1 MTEVFLKLL
10 NMSLSACPL
19 VLAVLV
25 LRIVLKKAPKWS
37 VVLLWG
43 IVALRLVLPFS
54 LESAL
59 SLIPSAEPLPREIL
73 TGPDFEVST
82 GIPPVDNRVNDY
94 LGDHYFEGVTVP
106 TNNGLNVMTTLT
118 ILWLIGI
125 AVLLAYTAF
134 SYWRIRRS
142 VAAAVVL
149 EKGIFQS
156 ERIASPFVLGLS
168 RPRIYLPYGLTETE
182 MQHVIAHERAHIAR
196 RDHWWKPLGFLL
208 LSIYWFN
215 PLMWLSYVLLCRDI
229 ELACDEKVVKD
240 LQDAQRADYSQA
252 LLNCSTD
259 RRAIAACPLAFGE
272 VGVKQRVRSV
282 LSYKKPAFWIVL
294 LAVIACLA
302 AAVCFLTNPP
312 KRVDEAE
319 TFSKIYA
326 YDSYLYDGAIYSFTY
341 HPDELPM
348 RLFFRP
354 GKTLSVKSGLV
365 PMPTEDLWHN
375 MDGLTEIKLTK
386 ENFDTA
392 FIAVDSAGWHDDNMS
407 AAKLRRQNQTA
418 WRLVDGSY
426 YYDLLLQKDGSVLLG
441 FGYYH
446 PESHNEVRF
455 LFRLKATDEAALKK
469 LTLEDVIALHERGEE
484 ITWQDLAPYAYEI
497 YTDPEYE
504 TYTRFYVIDE
514 MFVLVLSSGL
524 PGRDERPEQVYLYAN
539 DGWGSSAD
547 LLLDDVKSFIEQRK
561 DMIAVLTVPTHEYI
575 LEVGYSSKAFE
586 KMIMASENRGDM
598 TQSAIQHEPIV
609 KITDRA
615 RLDGLINDL
624 AGKLDFDEDFYEAIV
639 QFGDSFFENNTL
651 FMIYATTT
659 HSGQSFMINEVRR
672 FGSEFSVDLA
682 LMDME
687 QGDDAL
693 GGWMIFLAVSN
704 DELLGVE
711 EYSASITATIY
722 PLRSTLTGAARYY
735 CMRSS
740 EEIMK
745 PGFALFEDGTFSMTF
760 SMVSS
765 YIGVG
770 TYEMTEDKLTLR
782 TNDGQFVYVFD
793 IVDDKMIFD
802 AEASS
807 EMVWFSGMKDGAVFW

>member
-1 MTEVFLKLL
+1 MTEIFLNVL
-10 NMSLSACPL
+10 NTSLSACVL
-19 VLAVLV
+19 VFAVLV
-25 LRIVLKKAPKWS
+25 LRFALKKAPKWS

-43 IVALRLVLPFS
+43 IVALRLLLPFS
-54 LESAL
+54 IESAL
-59 SLIPSAEPLPREIL
+59 SLIPSPEPLPQEIL
-73 TGPDFEVST
+73 TGPDFEVYT
-82 GIPPVDNRVNDY
+82 GISPVDNRVNDY

-106 TNNGLNVMTTLT
+106 ANNGMNVMTVLSV
-118 ILWLIGI
+118 LWLVGM
-125 AVLLAYTAF
+125 AAMFAYTAF
-134 SYWRIRRS
+134 SYLRIRRR
-142 VAAAVVL
+142 VDTAVLL
-149 EKGIFQS
+149 EGNVYAS
-156 ERIASPFVLGLS
+156 EHIATPFVLGLF

-182 MQHVIAHERAHIAR
+182 QIHVVAHERAHIAR
-196 RDHWWKPLGFLL
+196 RDHWWKPLGFLQ
-208 LSIYWFN
+208 LSIHWFN
-215 PLMWLSYVLLCRDI
+215 PLFWLSYVLLCRDI

-252 LLNCSTD
+252 LLSCSAD

-282 LSYKKPAFWIVL
+282 LHYKKPAFWIVL
-294 LAVIACLA
+294 LAILACLG
-302 AAVCFLTNPP
+302 AAVCFLTDPP

-354 GKTLSVKSGLV
+354 GKTLSVKNGLV

-392 FIAVDSAGWHDDNMS
+392 FVAVDSAGWHDDNMS

-469 LTLEDVIALHERGEE
+469 LTLEDVIALHERGEQ
-484 ITWQDLAPYAYEI
+484 ITWKDLAPF
-497 YTDPEYE
+497 EYE
-504 TYTRFYVIDE
+504 TFSDPETETSMLFYVIDQ
-514 MFVLVLSSGL
+514 MFVLVVPGDPSGEL
-524 PGRDERPEQVYLYAN
+524 ENVYLYAN
-539 DGWGSSAD
+539 DGWGSAAD
-547 LLLDDVKSFIEQRK
+547 LLLDDVASFVEHRK
-561 DMIAVLTVPTHEYI
+561 DMIAVLETPYDEQI
-575 LEVGYSSKAFE
+575 IEVGYSSDAFE
-586 KMIMASENRGDM
+586 KMVMASENREKM
-598 TQSAIQHEPIV
+598 VQSAIQHEPIV
-609 KITDRA
+609 KVTSRA
-615 RLDGLINDL
+615 QLDSLRDDL
-624 AGKLDFDEDFYEAIV
+624 AGELDLESDFDDAIV
-639 QFGDSFFENNTL
+639 KYDDSFFEQNTL
-651 FMIYATTT
+651 FVIYTVAFQKGHSYMID
-659 HSGQSFMINEVRR
+659 HVRR
-672 FGSEFSVDLA
+672 TGSALSAALV
-682 LMDME
+682 LMDQE
-687 QGDDAL
+687 DARTVYS
-693 GGWMIFLAVSN
+693 GWMILLAISN
-704 DELLGVE
+704 DQLLGVE
-711 EYSASITATIY
+711 EYSAFINATHY
-722 PLRSTLTGAARYY
+722 PLRSMLTGMARHY

-740 EEIMK
+740 EEIIK

-760 SMVSS
+760 SVVSS
-765 YIGVG
+765 YIGIG

-782 TNDGQFVYVFD
+782 TDDGKFVYVFD

-807 EMVWFSGMKDGAVFW
+807 EMVWFSDMKDGSVFW